1 MRYRWF
7 LACLVLASLGWNDL
21 VAADE
26 AKEQAGLSE
35 LSLQVNALQTLYEF
49 EFTPAQM
56 QAVLKLVRQSAAK
69 PAVLPGVQAT
79 DKYRQTLT
87 QLRDALIDA
96 NDSDRISS
104 LQEKLGDLD
113 DSEDP
118 KLDNDVE
125 ITAAARRLAPEA
137 LKLLK
142 PRQVTSFLDANQDVY
157 SDPLELLL
165 KGLDQSQTLADDDW
179 KALVRET
186 VDEVG
191 WLLGGLDRKKVRT
204 VEQKVEQWLSQ
215 VRGLKEAEFKKRRAD
230 LEQAARQY
238 VGLVPPTAVLHNIA
252 ERALAELLANPQS
265 AAALEARL
273 KDR

>member
-1 MRYRWF
+1 

-191 WLLGGLDRKKVRT
+191 WLLGGLDRKKART
-204 VEQKVEQWLSQ
+204 VEQKVEQWLGQ